1 MFTTKKIIIFVLSV
15 VFILGVSSYFYL
27 NMKRTL
33 ESVNSEI
40 ANNKSHNNLKGNGTV
55 EQLLESNKEAIKK
68 AVDANPSLR
77 PADETDHIWG
87 DLDAPVQLIIYDDF
101 ECPFCA
107 RFYDTVNQIK
117 EYFGNKVVVVFR
129 HFPLRFHPNAMNA
142 ALASECAAEQGKFW
156 EMYDKIFADNKA
168 RRLSVEQF
176 KKDAKDLGLDLVKF
190 NQCLDTKKYKDKI
203 ERQMLEGRNAGVTG
217 TPGNF
222 INGRPL
228 PGAYP
233 FEDFERMGKKV
244 DGMKSIIESYLN
256 DN

>member
-1 MFTTKKIIIFVLSV
+1 MLATKKIIISV
-15 VFILGVSSYFYL
+15 VGIVLALGASLYFYSNIRKDL
-27 NMKRTL
+27 GD
-33 ESVNSEI
+33 I
-40 ANNKSHNNLKGNGTV
+40 NNKIIENNTQNNTQKDKATK
-55 EQLLESNKEAIKK
+55 QLLESNKEAIRMAMNAK
-68 AVDANPSLR
+68 PRLR

-87 DLDAPVQLIIYDDF
+87 DLNAPVQLIIYDDF

-117 EYFGNKVVVVFR
+117 EHFGDKVVVVFR

-168 RRLSVEQF
+168 GRLSVEQL

-190 NQCLDTKKYKDKI
+190 NQCLYTKKYKDKI

-222 INGRPL
+222 VNGRPV

-233 FEDFERMGKKV
+233 FEDFKRGDKQVE
-244 DGMKSIIESYLN
+244 GMKSIIESYLK
-256 DN
+256 